1 MSKSPVRVTV
11 TGAAGQIGY
20 QLAFRIASGQMLGP
34 DQPVTLQL
42 LEITPAMDALKGVAM
57 ELEDCAFDTLADI
70 VISDNPEV
78 AFKDSQYALLVGS
91 RPRSK
96 GMERKDLLEANAAI
110 FSVQGKAIND
120 NASRDVKVLVVG
132 NPANTNCLIA
142 MSNAPDVP
150 NDRFSAMMRLDH
162 NRAKSQLAARAGV
175 AVRDV
180 TRMTVWGNHSATQYP
195 DMGHA
200 LIEGEAA
207 AGRLGD
213 PAWVG
218 ETFIP
223 TVQQRGAAIIN
234 ARGQSSA
241 ASAANACI
249 NHVQSWHSGTQAGDW
264 TSMAIPSTGDY
275 GSPEGV
281 IFSYPV
287 TIADGEVSVV
297 PGLDLSDAD
306 KIISAATAAGVDAR
320 VGYSMRYLQK
330 YSVGWDNIQQGK
342 LGEIVGITGRVYNS
356 RKTGLTIL
364 RRSADATPVVDIV
377 TYLVDVAC
385 WYMAPHVPVEVVSR
399 GHGTVFR
406 EHGFDVD
413 DIAFSMIRF
422 SNGTVVDAGV
432 CYMLPENFPTSG
444 QSIRFEVFGTD
455 GALMIDDDHRD
466 QMLYTEH
473 GYSNAYTKQELN
485 FAFLGSRTTGEWV
498 GDTMFGRLANETRA
512 WIDNLVTGSDSYL
525 TTVQDARTVLAV
537 TLAIEESLH
546 TGQPVRIEQV

>member
-1 MSKSPVRVTV
+1 MIRQ
-11 TGAAGQIGY
+11 GAVMARERNNIGLGVIGVGKIGV
-20 QLAFRIASGQMLGP
+20 QRARLAAQHPAVDYLTIMDEDPDRAAEVGADLDVDRIADSIDELVADDRVDAVIVSTSEP
-34 DQPVTLQL
+34 FHLD
-42 LEITPAMDALKGVAM
+42 PA
-57 ELEDCAFDTLADI
+57 LA
-70 VISDNPEV
+70 
-78 AFKDSQYALLVGS
+78 A
-91 RPRSK
+91 
-96 GMERKDLLEANAAI
+96 LEA
-110 FSVQGKAIND
+110 GKP
-120 NASRDVKVLVVG
+120 L
-132 NPANTNCLIA
+132 
-142 MSNAPDVP
+142 
-150 NDRFSAMMRLDH
+150 
-162 NRAKSQLAARAGV
+162 
-175 AVRDV
+175 
-180 TRMTVWGNHSATQYP
+180 
-195 DMGHA
+195 
-200 LIEGEAA
+200 LIEK
-207 AGRLGD
+207 
-213 PAWVG
+213 P
-218 ETFIP
+218 
-223 TVQQRGAAIIN
+223 
-234 ARGQSSA
+234 
-241 ASAANACI
+241 
-249 NHVQSWHSGTQAGDW
+249 
-264 TSMAIPSTGDY
+264 
-275 GSPEGV
+275 
-281 IFSYPV
+281 
-287 TIADGEVSVV
+287 IA
-297 PGLDLSDAD
+297 LDLNDAD
-306 KIISAATAAGVDAR
+306 KIISAATTAGVDAR

-330 YSVGWDNIQQGK
+330 YSVGWDNIRQGK

-512 WIDNLVTGSDSYL
+512 WIDNLVTGKDSYL

-546 TGQPVRIEQV
+546 TGQPVRVEQI

>member
-1 MSKSPVRVTV
+1 MDSLSGVESTMS
-11 TGAAGQIGY
+11 
-20 QLAFRIASGQMLGP
+20 FERIATVGQ
-34 DQPVTLQL
+34 
-42 LEITPAMDALKGVAM
+42 TP
-57 ELEDCAFDTLADI
+57 
-70 VISDNPEV
+70 
-78 AFKDSQYALLVGS
+78 
-91 RPRSK
+91 
-96 GMERKDLLEANAAI
+96 I
-110 FSVQGKAIND
+110 FSEIASYIIVLEGSDRWGEIDVARDRKNIGLGVIGVGKIGVQRARLVAQHPAVDYLAIMD
-120 NASRDVKVLVVG
+120 QD
-132 NPANTNCLIA
+132 P
-142 MSNAPDVP
+142 
-150 NDRFSAMMRLDH
+150 
-162 NRAKSQLAARAGV
+162 ARAAEVGADLDVDHIANSIDELV
-175 AVRDV
+175 ADDRVDAV
-180 TRMTVWGNHSATQYP
+180 IVSTSEPFHLDPALAVLQAEKP
-195 DMGHA
+195 L
-200 LIEGEAA
+200 LIEK
-207 AGRLGD
+207 
-213 PAWVG
+213 P
-218 ETFIP
+218 
-223 TVQQRGAAIIN
+223 
-234 ARGQSSA
+234 
-241 ASAANACI
+241 
-249 NHVQSWHSGTQAGDW
+249 
-264 TSMAIPSTGDY
+264 
-275 GSPEGV
+275 
-281 IFSYPV
+281 
-287 TIADGEVSVV
+287 IA
-297 PGLDLSDAD
+297 LDLSDAD
-306 KIISAATAAGVDAR
+306 KIVAVSTAAGVDAR

-330 YSVGWDNIQQGK
+330 YSVGWDNIRQGK

-466 QMLYTEH
+466 QMLFTEH

-512 WIDNLVTGSDSYL
+512 WIDNLVTGTESYL

-537 TLAIEESLH
+537 TLAIEESLS
-546 TGQPVRIEQV
+546 TGQSVQVSRP